1 MSTPT
6 TPVKYNS
13 GYRDLIVISPY
24 KSPKRS
30 LGFQRLVSSPMKS
43 PSFSLKKLSLNSP
56 QRCPSPSKSR
66 LNSQQ
71 ECGSPAKSNLNIR
84 CPKESP
90 AKLNANFPQDCR
102 SPVKSGLPCPHI
114 NHSSERLK
122 VSQDAGSSVSEKENS
137 PRKKS
142 VSTPGRKMVSMLK
155 LQRVNS
161 KFNRVNPYGNIFLPL
176 LKKKL

>member
-6 TPVKYNS
+6 TPVKCNS

-71 ECGSPAKSNLNIR
+71 QYRSPVKSNLNI
-84 CPKESP
+84 
-90 AKLNANFPQDCR
+90 PQDYR

-122 VSQDAGSSVSEKENS
+122 VNQDDGSLVSEKENS

-142 VSTPGRKMVSMLK
+142 VSTPERKMVSMLK